1 MSVDGSSYFVL
12 EDEVCWR
19 TISDCDF
26 LTHFAE
32 RMYIINVLV
41 KGQELYLKGG
51 WKATAIGSIAVAK
64 HICNG

>member
-19 TISDCDF
+19 TISDSDF

-32 RMYIINVLV
+32 RMYIITVLV
-41 KGQELYLKGG
+41 KGQELYL
-51 WKATAIGSIAVAK
+51 
-64 HICNG
+64 